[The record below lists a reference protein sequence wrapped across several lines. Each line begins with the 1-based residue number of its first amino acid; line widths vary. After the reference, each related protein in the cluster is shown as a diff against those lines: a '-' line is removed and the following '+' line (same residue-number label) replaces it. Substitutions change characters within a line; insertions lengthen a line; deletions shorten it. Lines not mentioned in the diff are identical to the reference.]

1 MRGVRLSSPGL
12 GDEDGVL
19 DQIDLAVKLTEE
31 ANLAITPQRGVLELT
46 GEVAR
51 RYWGIEL

>member
-1 MRGVRLSSPGL
+1 MGLISNSCPGL
-12 GDEDGVL
+12 SDEDGVL